1 MQIEALTTLKK
12 STGRQLHTAKPSPC
26 FTALSEERGFH
37 FFASSEMTVLKK
49 VYTVFSPV
57 DNYHPQCYNTSITKS
72 ERTVIMTLKELREK
86 EKISQAKLAKALG
99 VSSTLISA
107 IETGV
112 KPASNAVIDKVKE
125 VYGVAIEK
133 VVVAEAAVK
142 AEAAKAEAEAEKQVK
157 ETKAKAK
164 AAGEKAKEVVK
175 KTKATVKAEAAKVIK
190 KAPGSVTIQ
199 SPLGGEITTAE
210 ILARIPAG
218 ADKVYIRVDQNK
230 AYWVKGDETGS
241 VDLW

>member
-1 MQIEALTTLKK
+1 MEHQ
-12 STGRQLHTAKPSPC
+12 SQLLQT
-26 FTALSEERGFH
+26 
-37 FFASSEMTVLKK
+37 
-49 VYTVFSPV
+49 YTVFSPV
-57 DNYHPQCYNTSITKS
+57 DNFHPQCYNTSITKS

-112 KPASNAVIDKVKE
+112 KPASNAVIGKVKE
-125 VYGVAIEK
+125 VYGVVIEK
-133 VVVAEAAVK
+133 AVVAEAAVK
-142 AEAAKAEAEAEKQVK
+142 AEAAKVE
-157 ETKAKAK
+157 AK

-175 KTKATVKAEAAKVIK
+175 KTKAAVKAETAKVIK

-199 SPLGGEITTAE
+199 SPLGGEITPAE

>member
-1 MQIEALTTLKK
+1 
-12 STGRQLHTAKPSPC
+12 
-26 FTALSEERGFH
+26 
-37 FFASSEMTVLKK
+37 
-49 VYTVFSPV
+49 
-57 DNYHPQCYNTSITKS
+57 
-72 ERTVIMTLKELREK
+72 MTLKELREK

-112 KPASNAVIDKVKE
+112 KPASNAVIGKVKE
-125 VYGVAIEK
+125 VYGVVIEK
-133 VVVAEAAVK
+133 AVVAEAAVKAKAEKQVKETKAKAKAAGEKAEKAVEQTEVVVK

-175 KTKATVKAEAAKVIK
+175 KTKAAVKAETAKVIK

-199 SPLGGEITTAE
+199 SPLGGEITPAE

>member
-1 MQIEALTTLKK
+1 
-12 STGRQLHTAKPSPC
+12 
-26 FTALSEERGFH
+26 
-37 FFASSEMTVLKK
+37 
-49 VYTVFSPV
+49 
-57 DNYHPQCYNTSITKS
+57 
-72 ERTVIMTLKELREK
+72 MTLKELREK

-125 VYGVAIEK
+125 VYGVVIEK
-133 VVVAEAAVK
+133 AVVAEAAVK
-142 AEAAKAEAEAEKQVK
+142 AEAAKVE
-157 ETKAKAK
+157 AK

-175 KTKATVKAEAAKVIK
+175 KTKAAVKAETAKVIK

>member
-1 MQIEALTTLKK
+1 
-12 STGRQLHTAKPSPC
+12 
-26 FTALSEERGFH
+26 
-37 FFASSEMTVLKK
+37 
-49 VYTVFSPV
+49 
-57 DNYHPQCYNTSITKS
+57 
-72 ERTVIMTLKELREK
+72 MTLKELREK

-112 KPASNAVIDKVKE
+112 KPASNAVIGKVKE
-125 VYGVAIEK
+125 VYGVVIEK
-133 VVVAEAAVK
+133 AVVAEASVK
-142 AEAAKAEAEAEKQVK
+142 AEAAKVE
-157 ETKAKAK
+157 AK

-175 KTKATVKAEAAKVIK
+175 KTKAAVKAETAKVIK

-199 SPLGGEITTAE
+199 SPLGGEITPAE

>member
-1 MQIEALTTLKK
+1 MKRK
-12 STGRQLHTAKPSPC
+12 R
-26 FTALSEERGFH
+26 F
-37 FFASSEMTVLKK
+37 
-49 VYTVFSPV
+49 
-57 DNYHPQCYNTSITKS
+57 
-72 ERTVIMTLKELREK
+72 LRL
-86 EKISQAKLAKALG
+86 IG

-175 KTKATVKAEAAKVIK
+175 KTKATVKAEAAKVI
-190 KAPGSVTIQ
+190 
-199 SPLGGEITTAE
+199 PLGGEITTAE

>member
-1 MQIEALTTLKK
+1 
-12 STGRQLHTAKPSPC
+12 
-26 FTALSEERGFH
+26 
-37 FFASSEMTVLKK
+37 
-49 VYTVFSPV
+49 
-57 DNYHPQCYNTSITKS
+57 
-72 ERTVIMTLKELREK
+72 MTLKELREK

-112 KPASNAVIDKVKE
+112 KPASNAVIGKVKE
-125 VYGVAIEK
+125 VYGVVIEK
-133 VVVAEAAVK
+133 AVVAEAAVKAEAAKVEAKAEKQVKETKAKAKAAGEKAEKAVEQAEVVVK

-199 SPLGGEITTAE
+199 SPLGGEITPAE

>member
-1 MQIEALTTLKK
+1 
-12 STGRQLHTAKPSPC
+12 
-26 FTALSEERGFH
+26 
-37 FFASSEMTVLKK
+37 
-49 VYTVFSPV
+49 
-57 DNYHPQCYNTSITKS
+57 
-72 ERTVIMTLKELREK
+72 MTLKELREK

-112 KPASNAVIDKVKE
+112 KPASNAVIGKVKE
-125 VYGVAIEK
+125 VYGVVIEK
-133 VVVAEAAVK
+133 AVVAEAAVKAKAEKQVKETKAKAKAAGEKAEKAVEQTEVVVK

-175 KTKATVKAEAAKVIK
+175 KTKAAVKAETAKVIK

-199 SPLGGEITTAE
+199 SPLGGEITPAE
-210 ILARIPAG
+210 ILARIPSG

>member
-1 MQIEALTTLKK
+1 
-12 STGRQLHTAKPSPC
+12 
-26 FTALSEERGFH
+26 
-37 FFASSEMTVLKK
+37 
-49 VYTVFSPV
+49 
-57 DNYHPQCYNTSITKS
+57 
-72 ERTVIMTLKELREK
+72 MTLKELREK

-112 KPASNAVIDKVKE
+112 KPASSAVIGKVKE
-125 VYGVAIEK
+125 VYGVVIEK
-133 VVVAEAAVK
+133 AVVAEAAVK

-175 KTKATVKAEAAKVIK
+175 KTKAAVKAETAKVIK

>member
-1 MQIEALTTLKK
+1 M
-12 STGRQLHTAKPSPC
+12 
-26 FTALSEERGFH
+26 
-37 FFASSEMTVLKK
+37 KK

-112 KPASNAVIDKVKE
+112 KPASSAVIGKVKE
-125 VYGVAIEK
+125 VYGVVIEK
-133 VVVAEAAVK
+133 AVVAEAAVK

-175 KTKATVKAEAAKVIK
+175 KTKAAVKAETAKVIK

>member
-1 MQIEALTTLKK
+1 M
-12 STGRQLHTAKPSPC
+12 
-26 FTALSEERGFH
+26 
-37 FFASSEMTVLKK
+37 
-49 VYTVFSPV
+49 
-57 DNYHPQCYNTSITKS
+57 PQH
-72 ERTVIMTLKELREK
+72 E
-86 EKISQAKLAKALG
+86 Q
-99 VSSTLISA
+99 
-107 IETGV
+107 
-112 KPASNAVIDKVKE
+112 
-125 VYGVAIEK
+125 
-133 VVVAEAAVK
+133 
-142 AEAAKAEAEAEKQVK
+142 
-157 ETKAKAK
+157 KAKAK

-241 VDLW
+241 VELW

>member
-1 MQIEALTTLKK
+1 
-12 STGRQLHTAKPSPC
+12 
-26 FTALSEERGFH
+26 
-37 FFASSEMTVLKK
+37 
-49 VYTVFSPV
+49 
-57 DNYHPQCYNTSITKS
+57 
-72 ERTVIMTLKELREK
+72 MTLKELREK

-142 AEAAKAEAEAEKQVK
+142 AETAKAEAEAEKQVK

-175 KTKATVKAEAAKVIK
+175 KTKAAVKAETAKVIK

>member
-1 MQIEALTTLKK
+1 
-12 STGRQLHTAKPSPC
+12 
-26 FTALSEERGFH
+26 
-37 FFASSEMTVLKK
+37 
-49 VYTVFSPV
+49 
-57 DNYHPQCYNTSITKS
+57 
-72 ERTVIMTLKELREK
+72 MTLKELREK

-112 KPASNAVIDKVKE
+112 KPASNAVIGKVKE
-125 VYGVAIEK
+125 VYGVVIEK
-133 VVVAEAAVK
+133 AVVAEAAVK
-142 AEAAKAEAEAEKQVK
+142 AEAAKVE
-157 ETKAKAK
+157 AK

-175 KTKATVKAEAAKVIK
+175 KTKAAVKAETAKVIK

-199 SPLGGEITTAE
+199 SPLGGEITPAE

>member
-1 MQIEALTTLKK
+1 M
-12 STGRQLHTAKPSPC
+12 SPV
-26 FTALSEERGFH
+26 FSPRENIQSELETD
-37 FFASSEMTVLKK
+37 TVL
-49 VYTVFSPV
+49 SPV
-57 DNYHPQCYNTSITKS
+57 DNFHSQCYNTSITKS